1 MSTYTQILYQ
11 VVFSTKFRKP
21 ELTQDIRR
29 DVFACMHGV
38 LKNQKCHTYRIGGV
52 EDHVHLVFS
61 LHPTVALANLIKD
74 VKLAS
79 AHYARHEKK
88 LKEFIGW
95 QNGYAAFTYSIEAK
109 DNLIEYVKN
118 QEQHHAKSKLTF
130 TDELIALLK
139 QFNIDFDIKYLD

>member
-21 ELTQDIRR
+21 ELTADIRR
-29 DVFACMHGV
+29 DVFACMYGV
-38 LKNQKCHTYRIGGV
+38 LKNNKCHTYRIGGV

-61 LHPTVALANLIKD
+61 LNPAVALANLIKD

-79 AHYARHEKK
+79 THYVKKEKG
-88 LKEFIGW
+88 LKKFIGW
-95 QNGYAAFTYSIEAK
+95 QNGYGAFTYSIEAK

-118 QEQHHAKSKLTF
+118 QEQHHAKSKQTFKEEYIELLT
-130 TDELIALLK
+130 E
-139 QFNIDFDIKYLD
+139 FNVDFDIKFLD